1 MFVSKIKNLADIV
14 DISAQLKKKGVKI
27 GFTNGCFD
35 ILHAGHVSYLNKAK
49 SLVDV
54 LILGLNSDDSIRRIK
69 GKNRPINNQEDRALV
84 VASLECIDFVVLF
97 SEDTPENLIKAIKPD
112 MLIKGADWKNKT
124 VAGCDFVQKYGGK
137 CEFIELLNNR
147 STTNIIEKI
156 VNEYC

>member
-14 DISAQLKKKGVKI
+14 DISAQLKKKGIKV